1 MLCPRDG
8 HEMVRTEFGGVA
20 IDACPACGGVWFDA
34 FELAKFDDAVEHH
47 GEELIMWLE
56 QLVAGTPAV
65 DLSERLPSPVDPEV
79 LMMRRFAD
87 PEGTIEL
94 DKCPVSGGIWLD
106 AGELARLRARFPDE
120 ATRRE
125 ATRIVIDRVM
135 RCPEFRADRAAE
147 AAGLSGVTRV
157 ARLLSWITPWREAA

>member
-47 GEELIMWLE
+47 CEELIMWLE

-87 PEGTIEL
+87 PEGTIEI
-94 DKCPVSGGIWLD
+94 DECPVSGGIWLD

-125 ATRIVIDRVM
+125 ATRIAIDRVM
-135 RCPEFRADRAAE
+135 RCPEFQADRAAE

>member
-94 DKCPVSGGIWLD
+94 DECPVSGGIWLD

-125 ATRIVIDRVM
+125 ATWIVIDRVM